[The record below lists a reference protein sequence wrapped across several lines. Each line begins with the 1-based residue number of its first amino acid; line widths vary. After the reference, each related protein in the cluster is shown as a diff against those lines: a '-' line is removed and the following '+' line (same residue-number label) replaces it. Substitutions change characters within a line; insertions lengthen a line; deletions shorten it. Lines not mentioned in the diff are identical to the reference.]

1 MTELLDNPWVQRLG
15 FVFGGFVLGVLLEFV
30 IIRRVHK
37 LAERT
42 RFKWDDMLIGSIRG
56 VGTIWLVAG
65 GLYLALNVGARLEAC
80 SWSSCSAPR

>member
-30 IIRRVHK
+30 IIRRIHK
-37 LAERT
+37 LAEQT

-56 VGTIWLVAG
+56 VGTIWLNVARG
-65 GLYLALNVGARLEAC
+65 VP
-80 SWSSCSAPR
+80 PRHMQGIVWISLRVRSIW